1 MEGACV
7 YVDQRQNSV
16 LVMYK
21 EVEKNKVLHLTY
33 SNGISH
39 YQFITGK
46 LLTQLLPHDC
56 FHILYSLPYLPE
68 SLETT
73 LNNWISIV
81 INKLNILNTIEE
93 RKKNDK
99 MFNNSVYNL
108 NINMKF
114 TDFNERFKKLIA

>member
-7 YVDQRQNSV
+7 YVDQGHNSV

-33 SNGISH
+33 SNGTSH
-39 YQFITGK
+39 HQFITTK

-56 FHILYSLPYLPE
+56 VHILYSLPYLPD

-73 LNNWISIV
+73 LNNWISIG
-81 INKLNILNTIEE
+81 INKLNILIDKKSG
-93 RKKNDK
+93 KKNDK
-99 MFNNSVYNL
+99 MFNNTVYNL
-108 NINMKF
+108 NMNMKF
-114 TDFNERFKKLIA
+114 TDFNERFKKN

>member
-7 YVDQRQNSV
+7 YVDSQHTSV

-21 EVEKNKVLHLTY
+21 EVEKNKVLYLNY
-33 SNGISH
+33 SNGTLYH
-39 YQFITGK
+39 QFITTR

-56 FHILYSLPYLPE
+56 VHILYSLPYLPD

-73 LNNWISIV
+73 LNNWISIG
-81 INKLNILNTIEE
+81 INRLNILNREDE

-99 MFNNSVYNL
+99 MFNNTVYNL

-114 TDFNERFKKLIA
+114 TDFNERFKKTS

>member
-7 YVDQRQNSV
+7 YVDSQHTSV

-21 EVEKNKVLHLTY
+21 EVEKNKVLYLNY
-33 SNGISH
+33 SNGTLYH
-39 YQFITGK
+39 QFITTR

-56 FHILYSLPYLPE
+56 VHILYSLPYLPD

-73 LNNWISIV
+73 LNNWISIG
-81 INKLNILNTIEE
+81 INRLNILNRQDE

-99 MFNNSVYNL
+99 MFNNTVYNL

-114 TDFNERFKKLIA
+114 TDFNERFKKTS

>member
-7 YVDQRQNSV
+7 YVDQKKNPV

-21 EVEKNKVLHLTY
+21 EVEKNKVLHLSY
-33 SNGISH
+33 SNGTSH
-39 YQFITGK
+39 YQFITSK
-46 LLTQLLPHDC
+46 LLTQLLPHDSV
-56 FHILYSLPYLPE
+56 HILYSLPYLSD

-73 LNNWISIV
+73 LNNWISIG
-81 INKLNILNTIEE
+81 INKLNTLNREEE

-99 MFNNSVYNL
+99 MFNNTIYNL

-114 TDFNERFKKLIA
+114 TDFNERFKKK

>member
-7 YVDQRQNSV
+7 YVVQGHNSV

-33 SNGISH
+33 SNGTSH
-39 YQFITGK
+39 HQFITTK

-56 FHILYSLPYLPE
+56 VHILYSLPYLPD

-73 LNNWISIV
+73 LNNWISIG
-81 INKLNILNTIEE
+81 INKLNILNRQEE
-93 RKKNDK
+93 RRKNDK
-99 MFNNSVYNL
+99 MFNNTVYNL
-108 NINMKF
+108 NMNMKF
-114 TDFNERFKKLIA
+114 TDFNERFKKN

>member
-7 YVDQRQNSV
+7 YVDQKKNPV

-21 EVEKNKVLHLTY
+21 EVEKNKVLHLSY
-33 SNGISH
+33 SNGTSH
-39 YQFITGK
+39 YQFITSR

-56 FHILYSLPYLPE
+56 VHILYSLPYLSD

-73 LNNWISIV
+73 LNNWISIG
-81 INKLNILNTIEE
+81 INKLNTLNREEE

-99 MFNNSVYNL
+99 MLV
-108 NINMKF
+108 I
-114 TDFNERFKKLIA
+114 